1 MRNQPIAAAVSAY
14 RAEALR
20 VARWERARRLTAA
33 CSLIGV
39 LILFKTP
46 ILVILTVAV
55 ILAFLYWRFSRKT
68 KRPGLTSAARRLE
81 SFCPDLTGILAGAVE
96 LEREES
102 PVGSPELRRLTA
114 ELALDALETRVPA
127 ISASERASAILGR
140 SVDAAFLERRRRVEL
155 GWTFMSACLAALF
168 LATLALR
175 FSAKDGEPTVP
186 DAAPIRVATPERR
199 ATPESDVPSERV
211 REPES
216 TTYSSVA
223 SSLGALCATL
233 ERLETLAREL
243 SAEEDAQSASKLARE
258 IEYYVESESDGA
270 VARTK
275 QTLDLTRDAAAIRG
289 SVDERIL
296 GRDGAAFLLAR
307 RLVALSSYWETC
319 KALKKELLET
329 IGTRL
334 RNDDATRRTAARRDV
349 ARLADAFAGRVGD
362 ELRVLGILA
371 SSWEFGARLDAF
383 DESRRALLREAVE
396 NLAAR
401 PGVSEW
407 DEEADP
413 RARASFL
420 ERLDDLR
427 ERLSE
432 FDALLRDDVAVL
444 QQEENADF
452 VSWARETSTKADVYD
467 LFFRSTSVDVAT
479 KRVEARR
486 AALERAASSASAE
499 RWGLAARALDE
510 SGGDWG
516 ASNSSENVEASAAL
530 AAFLAWGACSDGE
543 LDDVAELTQAP
554 EVAPR
559 DWSGEATGGEPGEE
573 VASDGDVASDSGAA
587 PDSVASASLS
597 DVAPESNSNT
607 NTKGIRAKH
616 DLTTGDLFAKGAT
629 PSFEFTGGSGE
640 LEPPSA
646 PEPGD
651 AFVVEWPKLTQ
662 ERLERSQEWNP
673 DEETAEKTKR
683 FRERLR
689 GLGR

>member
-1 MRNQPIAAAVSAY
+1 MRNQPIAAAISAY

-114 ELALDALETRVPA
+114 ELALDALETRVAA

-155 GWTFMSACLAALF
+155 GWTFMSACLAAFF

-175 FSAKDGEPTVP
+175 LSAKDGEPTVP
-186 DAAPIRVATPERR
+186 DAAPIRV

-223 SSLGALCATL
+223 ASLGALCATL

-243 SAEEDAQSASKLARE
+243 SAEEDGQSASKLARE

-289 SVDERIL
+289 FVDERIS

-371 SSWEFGARLDAF
+371 SSWEFGARLDAL

-452 VSWARETSTKADVYD
+452 VSWARETATKADVYD
-467 LFFRSTSVDVAT
+467 LFFRSTSVDSAT
-479 KRVEARR
+479 KSVEARR
-486 AALERAASSASAE
+486 AALERAASSANAE
-499 RWGLAARALDE
+499 LWGLAARALDE

-516 ASNSSENVEASAAL
+516 ASNSNEDVEASAAL
-530 AAFLAWGACSDGE
+530 AAFLAWGACPDGE

-559 DWSGEATGGEPGEE
+559 DLSGEATGGESGEE

-587 PDSVASASLS
+587 PDSVASAS
-597 DVAPESNSNT
+597 
-607 NTKGIRAKH
+607 
-616 DLTTGDLFAKGAT
+616 
-629 PSFEFTGGSGE
+629 
-640 LEPPSA
+640 
-646 PEPGD
+646 
-651 AFVVEWPKLTQ
+651 
-662 ERLERSQEWNP
+662 
-673 DEETAEKTKR
+673 
-683 FRERLR
+683 
-689 GLGR
+689 